1 MFAEITSA
9 NIFVRKYLHL
19 AKHMCYHSNKQEGNG
34 STSTY
39 IRGEVTA

>member
-9 NIFVRKYLHL
+9 NIFVRKYLRS
-19 AKHMCYHSNKQEGNG
+19 AKHMCYHSSKQEGNG

-39 IRGEVTA
+39 IRGEVTT